1 MLGTLFDLALV
12 LAGFSSIIL
21 IHELGHFLAAR
32 WAGIRVM
39 AFAMGFGPALVSY
52 RKGMGVRGGSTEAEY
67 LRVLKADPQGVRA
80 RGLSATEYRWNLLP
94 LGGYVKMLGQD
105 DADPGAVS
113 NEPDSFQSAAVWKR
127 MVVISAGV
135 VFNVVLAALLFVVVF
150 SRGLLVERPVVGDV
164 LPGGPAATAVAVNA
178 AEHGVARAGLQGGD
192 EILAVN
198 GRAVPSFHRLVVEAA
213 LAQRGQK
220 INLDVRRDGV
230 DGTLRFAIEPR
241 EDTGTRRLDL
251 GIAPGVS
258 PVLRGGA
265 ASGLSASAAA
275 EMVRRLTGMGLA
287 GVRPG
292 MRLVAVGGA
301 AGAAEKP
308 GDRGVSAY
316 AIDRA
321 ANRGR
326 GAPVRVEFA
335 AASGAQIAG
344 ELVPRPEVEVAAFA
358 APGAKEGQVLTTPH
372 LLGLTPVMR
381 VDQPAPEGEAAGLKA
396 GDVFARL
403 GDLAWPNPAEGI
415 AEIRRGERTSIR
427 VVVSRLDAAGG
438 GAALVDL
445 GEVKVVK
452 GRIGFVASHTT
463 FDSNVL
469 GRWPQLAPANLAGLS
484 APSDAAMTN
493 APKFPP
499 GTRLLAVG
507 EQAVRTLGDARE
519 ALRAALGRV
528 APESDGARTVSL
540 GVELPAA
547 EGETPAAVVVPW
559 MIDQEGQ
566 ARLAALRWLSPLNS
580 SFFEPD
586 QKLQRGEGAFD
597 SIAIG
602 VDETKYAMLSTYL
615 TLARLVQGSVKVEHL
630 NGPVGIAHVGTILAD
645 RGLIWLL
652 FFMAV
657 VSVNLA
663 VINFLP
669 MPIVDGGHMVYLLY
683 EQFTG
688 KRVSVAVQNVATI
701 AGLALIGTCFLV
713 VTYNDLARLL
723 WR

>member
-67 LRVLKADPQGVRA
+67 LRVLKADPQGVKA

-113 NEPDSFQSAAVWKR
+113 NEPDSFQSAPVWKR

-135 VFNVVLAALLFVVVF
+135 IFNVILAALLFVVVF

-164 LPGGPAATAVAVNA
+164 LPGGPAATVMATNA
-178 AEHGVARAGLQGGD
+178 ADLGVAEAGLQGGD
-192 EILAVN
+192 EVLAVN

-213 LAQRGQK
+213 LAQKGGK
-220 INLDVRRDGV
+220 IDLDVRRDGV
-230 DGTLRFAIEPR
+230 NGTLRFAIEPK
-241 EDTGTRRLDL
+241 EDAGTRRLDL
-251 GIAPGVS
+251 GIAPAVS

-265 ASGLSASAAA
+265 ADSLSQSAAA
-275 EMVRRLTGMGLA
+275 EMTRRLTAMGLP

-292 MRLVAVGGA
+292 MRLVAVSGS
-301 AGAAEKP
+301 AGSSENP
-308 GDRGVSAY
+308 GDAAVSVY
-316 AIDRA
+316 AMDRA
-321 ANRGR
+321 ANRG
-326 GAPVRVEFA
+326 GGTPVRVEFA
-335 AASGAQIAG
+335 TASGDRVGG
-344 ELVPRPEVEVAAFA
+344 ELVPRPEVEVAAFTP
-358 APGAKEGQVLTTPH
+358 PGAKEGQVLTTPH

-381 VDQPAPEGEAAGLKA
+381 VEQVTPEGEATGLKP
-396 GDVFARL
+396 GDIFARL

-415 AEIRRGERTSIR
+415 AEIRRGERTSIP
-427 VVVSRLDAAGG
+427 VVVSRLDTGG
-438 GAALVDL
+438 DTATLADL

-452 GRIGFVASHTT
+452 GRIGFIASHST
-463 FDSNVL
+463 FESNVL
-469 GRWPQLAPANLAGLS
+469 GRWPQLARANLAGLTGQTNV
-484 APSDAAMTN
+484 ALTN
-493 APKFPP
+493 APAFPP

-519 ALRAALGRV
+519 ALRAALGRAV
-528 APESDGARTVSL
+528 PESDGARIVSL
-540 GVELPAA
+540 GVELPASA
-547 EGETPAAVVVPW
+547 GESPATIVVPW
-559 MIDQEGQ
+559 KVDTAAQS
-566 ARLAALRWLSPLNS
+566 RLAALRWLSPLNA

-586 QKLQRGEGAFD
+586 QKLQRGEGALD

-602 VDETKYAMLSTYL
+602 IDETKYAMLSTYL

-688 KRVSVAVQNVATI
+688 KRVSVVVQNVATI